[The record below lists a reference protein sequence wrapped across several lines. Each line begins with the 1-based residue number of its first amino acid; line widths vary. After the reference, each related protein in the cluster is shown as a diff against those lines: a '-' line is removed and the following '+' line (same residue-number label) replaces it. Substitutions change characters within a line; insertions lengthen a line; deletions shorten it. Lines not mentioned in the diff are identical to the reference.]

1 LGCHDDEAEAGKSTI
16 AVTASGR
23 SRRRGSV
30 VARRTRAVEGFSCD
44 DVMPLV
50 ESLPAVQL
58 CHSVAG
64 DTDLMVLVHA
74 YTPTA
79 LADLGERIAAYKGVD
94 DVTTVP
100 VLRVMVDRR

>member
-1 LGCHDDEAEAGKSTI
+1 MGCHDDEAEAGN
-16 AVTASGR
+16 R
-23 SRRRGSV
+23 QLQRRRRSGHDAAEASLP
-30 VARRTRAVEGFSCD
+30 AEPAAKGFSCD
-44 DVMPLV
+44 DVMPLL

-74 YTPTA
+74 DTPTA
-79 LADLGERIAAYKGVD
+79 LADLRERIAAFKGVD

-100 VLRVMVDRR
+100 VLRVMLDRR